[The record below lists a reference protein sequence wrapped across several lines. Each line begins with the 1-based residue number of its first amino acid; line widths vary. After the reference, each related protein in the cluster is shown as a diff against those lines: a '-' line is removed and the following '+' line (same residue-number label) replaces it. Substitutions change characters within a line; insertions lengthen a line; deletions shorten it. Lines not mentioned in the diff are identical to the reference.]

1 VPHNDIVIVL
11 EDDAEIRDS
20 IVEVLLED
28 GFEARGFTN
37 GAEALDYLRSGGA
50 ASMILLDV
58 MMPIM
63 DGVEFRRKIE
73 EDPSLAAIPVV
84 LLTAAGDAQRRA
96 AAMRVSGGLNKP
108 VRIDALLSI
117 VESHCRRRG

>member
-1 VPHNDIVIVL
+1 VPDNDIVIVL
-11 EDDAEIRDS
+11 EDDADIRDS

-37 GAEALDYLRSGGA
+37 GAEALDYLRSGGV

-63 DGVEFRRKIE
+63 DGVEFRREIE
-73 EDPSLAAIPVV
+73 KDPALAAIPVV
-84 LLTAAGDAQRRA
+84 VLTAAGDAQRRA
-96 AAMRVSGGLNKP
+96 AAMRVSAGLNKP
-108 VRIDALLSI
+108 VRIDALLSL